1 MSHYVV
7 GVIANCY
14 DDVEYMLEP
23 YDESLEFEKSCKYP
37 NKQALQ
43 KYENEVEVLEFV
55 RHTIIPKY
63 YKVRDVMKG

>member
-1 MSHYVV
+1 MKDEILRRMNEIIKEHK
-7 GVIANCY
+7 
-14 DDVEYMLEP
+14 
-23 YDESLEFEKSCKYP
+23 ESLEFEKSCKYP

-63 YKVRDVMKG
+63 YKIKEVMKG